1 MSFEYSALR
10 KEITGELSEWFMEH
24 AWKACVPEKAPRVR
38 IPHSP
43 QKYKIMEAIYSYY
56 TRRET
61 SIETTLML
69 LQDLLT
75 ERLTSDYRKI
85 WVNAS
90 NSGRTRFCFTIFN
103 HHDYT
108 MRFLDAGSF
117 RQFRTDGN
125 LEEEMELIERFI
137 DSLSEGIL
145 NDVII

>member
-1 MSFEYSALR
+1 
-10 KEITGELSEWFMEH
+10 MEH
-24 AWKACVPEKAPRVR
+24 AWKACVSEKAPRVR

-43 QKYKIMEAIYSYY
+43 QKLKIMEAIYSYY

-69 LQDLLT
+69 LQDLLM
-75 ERLTSDYRKI
+75 ERLTTDYRKI
-85 WVNAS
+85 WVQAS

-125 LEEEMELIERFI
+125 LDEEIELIERFI
-137 DSLSEGIL
+137 TSLSEGTL
-145 NDVII
+145 NGVIT